1 MMRPILKLFLPFLAG
16 VLAFYFM
23 FETLALKSYE
33 NLSFFVFWLFI
44 VVLGFYFISRIL
56 KKSWSWPHYLL
67 WFLAGGLLVL
77 LNESRSDAK
86 HFSFANDDYYEVRVD
101 HINRAK
107 LKNSKFN
114 RCELSVRFAC
124 NDYQKTA
131 VTGSILAYIDT
142 AISNDLKPGDKLLV
156 QATPEPILN
165 QGNPGEFDLKR
176 FWKTKGFEYQWFL
189 DESSVVLLEKGNGH
203 RSFFERLR
211 EGVVSNLSTK
221 LDADIFAV
229 ALGILLGDK
238 SYLSLELKDA
248 FSGAGAMH
256 LLAVSGLHV
265 GIFLV
270 ILQWLFQTFGRWL
283 PRWLRFLLI
292 VGILWFYAGITGFSP
307 SVNRAVTMFSFVALG
322 TVLGRRYNSM
332 DGLLASAMILLVV
345 NPYYI
350 FDIGFQLS
358 YAAMF
363 GIFLFSP
370 MLERSLFIKQRWLKF
385 IWSGTAVA
393 LAAQLATF
401 PITLYYFHQFPN
413 YFLITNL
420 GLMLIS
426 GVIMAIGLG
435 LITLGSL
442 PVIGS
447 FIALIFAVVVSTLIM
462 FIQWVSDLPFAITRG
477 FRVEIWEVFLL
488 YSALALML
496 LALNRKRK
504 LLIYGSLVLLT
515 FIVSFQSV
523 KSFQDL
529 NSSEFLVLNN
539 NDPTFF
545 IRRGKVAD
553 LVVLSNKPDIESRMT
568 FTKRALDVYYGVD
581 TQLHIFKRK
590 NGVIRATD
598 WPFSFELKNALVHI
612 KSNDR
617 TFTYIY
623 SDFFREE
630 DLIKADH
637 VLTGP
642 WFSVNLV
649 DRIYDNTPV
658 WELKNQGAFRIEI

>member
-1 MMRPILKLFLPFLAG
+1 MRPILKLFLPFLVG
-16 VLAFYFM
+16 VLVFFSLIESVQ
-23 FETLALKSYE
+23 FKSSE
-33 NLSFFVFWLFI
+33 NLSFFLFWFFI
-44 VVLGFYFISRIL
+44 VVFGLYFISYIL

-67 WFLAGGLLVL
+67 WFVAGGLLVL
-77 LNESRSDAK
+77 LNQSKTDAK
-86 HFSFANDDYYEVRVD
+86 HFSFATADYFEVKVD
-101 HINRAK
+101 HIHRAK
-107 LKNSKFN
+107 SKNSKFN
-114 RCELSVRFAC
+114 RCDVSVQFAY
-124 NDYQKTA
+124 NDYQKNA
-131 VTGSILAYIDT
+131 VVGSIMAYIDT
-142 AISNDLKPGDKLLV
+142 AISNDLKPNDILLV
-156 QATPEPILN
+156 QAVPEAIMN

-189 DESSVVLLEKGNGH
+189 DESSVVLLEKGNYH
-203 RSFFERLR
+203 QSFFDRVRERI
-211 EGVVSNLSTK
+211 VSNLSTK
-221 LDADIFAV
+221 LDADIFAL

-238 SYLSLELKDA
+238 SYLNLELKDA

-270 ILQWLFQTFGRWL
+270 ILQWLFKTFGRKL

-292 VGILWFYAGITGFSP
+292 VTILWFYAGITGFSP

-332 DGLLASAMILLVV
+332 DGLLASAMVLLVV

-370 MLERSLFIKQRWLKF
+370 ILERSLFIKQSWLKF

-393 LAAQLATF
+393 LAAQLTTF

-442 PVIGS
+442 PFIGS
-447 FIALIFAVVVSTLIM
+447 FIALVFVVVVSILIT
-462 FIQWVSDLPFAITRG
+462 FVQWVSELPFAITRG
-477 FRVEIWEVFLL
+477 FRLEIWEVFLL
-488 YSALALML
+488 YCALALML
-496 LALNRKRK
+496 LALNQKRK

-515 FIVSFQSV
+515 FFVSFQSV
-523 KSFQDL
+523 QSVQDVH
-529 NSSEFLVLNN
+529 SREFLVLNN

-545 IRRGKVAD
+545 IRRGKMAD
-553 LVVLSNKPDIESRMT
+553 LVVLSNKPDIESRMS
-568 FTKRALDVYYGVD
+568 FLKRALDIYYGVD
-581 TQLHIFKRK
+581 TQLHIFNRK
-590 NGVIRATD
+590 NGVIRAAE

-617 TFTYIY
+617 VFTYFY
-623 SDFFREE
+623 GDFFREE
-630 DLIKADH
+630 DLIDANH

-642 WFSVNLV
+642 WLSVNVV
-649 DRIYDNTPV
+649 DRLYVNTPI
-658 WELKNQGAFRIEI
+658 WELKKQGAFRIEM